1 MGAIV
6 VFTILS
12 QKVFTLFFSPK
23 FIIKKI
29 YFNFFIT
36 KKFPIFRASQ
46 PYFPPSFKIN
56 ILPPLAYFIVR
67 HQISHLNFSQHFL
80 NSTII
85 KNFYFI
91 FAGIPLIK
99 IEYCPL
105 WLISLLIIESY
116 IKSY

>member
-56 ILPPLAYFIVR
+56 ILPPLAYLIIR
-67 HQISHLNFSQHFL
+67 HQISHLNFIQPFFK
-80 NSTII
+80 II
-85 KNFYFI
+85 
-91 FAGIPLIK
+91 
-99 IEYCPL
+99 
-105 WLISLLIIESY
+105 LIIFH
-116 IKSY
+116 I